1 MSPLL
6 IEFLVNITFPV
17 VLVLVGYIFGR
28 LAERGHY
35 KRLRNEEAELAHVL
49 VFAQRKLPPGARP
62 AGGMVQGA
70 VVIGQD
76 YFKALLAGLRQI
88 FGGRVSAY
96 ETLLD
101 RARREAVI
109 RMKRSADAQGA
120 TMVTNI
126 KFSTTRIGIALEVV
140 AYGTACTVNKP

>member
-1 MSPLL
+1 MSPFF

-35 KRLRNEEAELAHVL
+35 KRLRAAEAELAHVL
-49 VFAQRKLPPGARP
+49 TFADRHVPEGAGP

-76 YFKALLAGLRQI
+76 YFKALLAGLRSI
-88 FGGRVSAY
+88 FGGRIAAY
-96 ETLLD
+96 ETLID
-101 RARREAVI
+101 RARREALV
-109 RMKRSADAQGA
+109 RMKRSAAAQGA
-120 TMVTNI
+120 NMVTNI
-126 KFSTTRIGIALEVV
+126 KFSTTRIGIAIEVV
-140 AYGTACTVNKP
+140 AYGTACTIDQP